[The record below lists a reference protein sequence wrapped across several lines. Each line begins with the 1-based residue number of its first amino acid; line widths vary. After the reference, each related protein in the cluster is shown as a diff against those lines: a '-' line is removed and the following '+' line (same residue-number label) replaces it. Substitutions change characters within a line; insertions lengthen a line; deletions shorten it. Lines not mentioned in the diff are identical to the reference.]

1 MKIVF
6 IVLAVVA
13 ALAVLAWV
21 GLRIQ
26 PKPFPAH
33 RMPGGAVET
42 VPLPEGLPKPV
53 DRYYRLIY
61 GDRIPVITSAVVT
74 GRASLRPFGPVAL
87 PARYRFTHEAG
98 KNYRHYIEATLFGIP
113 VMRVNER
120 YIDGQGFMDLG
131 FATDEGPKIN
141 QGAALGLWA
150 ESAWFPA
157 IYLTDDRVRWEA
169 IDDDTASLVV
179 PFDEGSE
186 RFVVRFDPQTGLV
199 DWMESMRY
207 HASDSAAK
215 VLWMNKSEAWTER
228 DGRPFPLRGSATWMD
243 DGKPWAV
250 FTLEDIVF
258 NADVSEYLRAR
269 GL

>member
-1 MKIVF
+1 MKIAL

-13 ALAVLAWV
+13 VLAALLWI
-21 GLRIQ
+21 GLRVQ
-26 PKPFPAH
+26 PKPFPAF
-33 RMPGGAVET
+33 PLAAGTVDT

-53 DRYYRLIY
+53 ERYYRLLY

-74 GRASLRPFGPVAL
+74 GRASMRPFGPVAL

-113 VMRVNER
+113 IMRVNER
-120 YIDGQGFMDLG
+120 YIDGHGFMDLG

-141 QGAALGLWA
+141 QGAVLGLWA

-157 IYLTDDRVRWEA
+157 IFLTDGRVRWEP

-179 PFDEGSE
+179 PFDEGTE
-186 RFVVRFDPQTGLV
+186 RFIVRFDPQTGLV

-207 HASDSAAK
+207 HASDSPAK
-215 VLWMNKSEAWTER
+215 VLWMNKSDAWTER

-250 FTLEDIVF
+250 FTVEDVVF
-258 NADVSEYLRAR
+258 NSDVSEYLRAR